1 MDGLGML
8 LLLLLLLLLLRHL
21 TCVPISASSA
31 YK

>member
-1 MDGLGML
+1 MMGGLGM
-8 LLLLLLLLLLRHL
+8 LLLLLLLLLRHL